1 MGSGEERFSAWEK
14 SFPVREKRVFVWGE
28 VHPGL
33 GELLLLAKEAFSESG
48 ERIVGRKE
56 GSGRV

>member
-1 MGSGEERFSAWEK
+1 MGSREERFSAWEK
-14 SFPVREKRVFVWGE
+14 SFPVLEKRVFVWGE

-33 GELLLLAKEAFSESG
+33 GELLLLAKEALFVAG
-48 ERIVGRKE
+48 ERIVGGKE